1 MLQLISIALFA
12 LAGLSSVAN
21 AAPTGNSLMNTAS
34 PIANAAVGNMN
45 TVPINWKRDHQV
57 DYQQVDTTVLTE
69 EFIKAAIA
77 QAMSHQS
84 KMSKREDEP
93 FNLSVVF
100 RGVFDKLI
108 DYIIE
113 VTPLN
118 DIVHGNYDLLYDI
131 FLDKVNELVSGVAA
145 GAENAMESAGAPGAI
160 VNPLTGAPG
169 ALTSPL
175 VGAPGTITNPL
186 DAATGGKA
194 AKPAD
199 KEEHSE
205 DDDEDSDDD
214 EDTDEDKDNDDEDSQ
229 KDWDEYDEDNDEDD
243 E

>member
-45 TVPINWKRDHQV
+45 TVPINWKRDHQI
-57 DYQQVDTTVLTE
+57 DHHQADTTVLTE

-77 QAMSHQS
+77 QAMTHQN

-93 FNLSVVF
+93 FDLSVVF

-131 FLDKVNELVSGVAA
+131 FLDKVGELVSGVTE
-145 GAENAMESAGAPGAI
+145 GAENAIESA
-160 VNPLTGAPG
+160 GAPG

-175 VGAPGTITNPL
+175 VGVPGTVTNPL
-186 DAATGGKA
+186 DATTGGDS

-214 EDTDEDKDNDDEDSQ
+214 EDTDEDEDNDDEDSQ

>member
-21 AAPTGNSLMNTAS
+21 AAPTGNALMDSTS
-34 PIANAAVGNMN
+34 PITNAAVGNMN
-45 TVPINWKRDHQV
+45 TFPTNWKRDHQV
-57 DYQQVDTTVLTE
+57 DHQQAGTTVLTE

-77 QAMSHQS
+77 QAMTHQS

-131 FLDKVNELVSGVAA
+131 FLDKVGELVSGVTA
-145 GAENAMESAGAPGAI
+145 GAEAAIESAGAPGAI
-160 VNPLTGAPG
+160 
-169 ALTSPL
+169 
-175 VGAPGTITNPL
+175 TNPL
-186 DAATGGKA
+186 AAATTAGDAAKS
-194 AKPAD
+194 AD

-205 DDDEDSDDD
+205 DDDEDNDEDDD
-214 EDTDEDKDNDDEDSQ
+214 EYDDEDEDDEDSH

>member
-21 AAPTGNSLMNTAS
+21 AAPTGNSLMDTAS

-57 DYQQVDTTVLTE
+57 DHQQVDTTVLTE

-77 QAMSHQS
+77 QAMTHQS

-93 FNLSVVF
+93 FDLSVVF

-108 DYIIE
+108 DYVIE

-131 FLDKVNELVSGVAA
+131 FLDKVGELVSGVTA
-145 GAENAMESAGAPGAI
+145 GAENAIESAGAPGAI
-160 VNPLTGAPG
+160 
-169 ALTSPL
+169 
-175 VGAPGTITNPL
+175 TNPL
-186 DAATGGKA
+186 AAATGGDA
-194 AKPAD
+194 AKSTD
-199 KEEHSE
+199 KEGHDE
-205 DDDEDSDDD
+205 DDDEDSDEDYEDD
-214 EDTDEDKDNDDEDSQ
+214 EDDEDSH
-229 KDWDEYDEDNDEDD
+229 KDWDEYDEDNDEDN